1 MSKNP
6 YNTLGVAT
14 NASQDEIKK
23 AYRKLAMKYHPDK
36 NEGDK
41 DAEAKFKELS
51 AAYETLSDTVKRQT
65 YDNPGMSGASRFGFN
80 VDDFFKDHFGGQT
93 RHNFPRKGQ
102 DVRGQVN
109 VSLYEILSEGKK
121 EVDLNF
127 TDICTKC
134 KGTGVEIKTT
144 CPSCNGSGAVNS
156 VVNFNGIHMTTN
168 IPCKTCTGR
177 GFIAKKQC
185 TFCKGGNINVNRK
198 FDIDIPPGSNNGSI
212 LRFQGKGRAGSN
224 GGGSGDLFIKLN
236 LILPNK
242 RVLTTEQ
249 LDSLKGV

>member
-1 MSKNP
+1 MRKDP
-6 YNTLGVAT
+6 YSVLGVDRS
-14 NASQDEIKK
+14 ASKDDIKK

-36 NEGDK
+36 NEGNK

-51 AAYETLSDTVKRQT
+51 TAYETLSDVGKKQA
-65 YDNPGMSGASRFGFN
+65 YDNPGMSGNSRFGFN

-109 VSLYEILSEGKK
+109 VSLYEMLSEGKK

-127 TDICTKC
+127 SDICNKC
-134 KGTGVEIKTT
+134 EGTGVEIKTT

-156 VVNFNGIHMTTN
+156 VVNFNGMHMTTN
-168 IPCKTCTGR
+168 IPCRACAGR
-177 GFIAKKQC
+177 GFIAKKSC
-185 TFCKGGNINVNRK
+185 TVCNGGNIKVNRK

-224 GGGSGDLFIKLN
+224 GGGNGDLFIKLN
-236 LILPNK
+236 LILPTK
-242 RVLTTEQ
+242 QALTKEQ